1 YAIETVFHS
10 TLGYLLQ
17 LYLVHKASK
26 RAHRH
31 LIFDRHAGSAL
42 LLSQFF
48 KVDCNLPALEWTF
61 DHLGYNLAHRDIV
74 DGLAVPFE
82 FLAVKISANPE
93 NSANPK
99 AVLDFDRDNVET
111 HVLRELVSHVLGPC
125 KICEYF
131 ADWSVN
137 FYALL
142 DNGHRGI
149 VLVN

>member
-1 YAIETVFHS
+1 LDDLDDRFRDRAVELFFFLKNVPVGFQRDVYWNRTSAFKQCLYAIETVFHS

-93 NSANPK
+93 NSANP
-99 AVLDFDRDNVET
+99 
-111 HVLRELVSHVLGPC
+111 
-125 KICEYF
+125 
-131 ADWSVN
+131 
-137 FYALL
+137 
-142 DNGHRGI
+142 
-149 VLVN
+149 